1 MLKMKICG
9 VICEFNP
16 FHNGHHY
23 LFERIKEYSS
33 CDTIVCIMSGNFTQR
48 GEIACLEKYTRAKHA
63 ILAGADAVIELPIVY
78 ALSSA
83 ESFAKGGIKILSQ
96 IPSFEILAF
105 GCETDDKSA
114 FQRAADLLSLETP
127 TFKTHLNSALQRGI
141 SFPAARRLALIE
153 EGYADV
159 AEFLDHPNNILG
171 TEYLKALHFYKSKAD
186 FLPIRRIGGGYGDHK
201 IYSDYSS
208 AAAIRLAATNGIRR
222 NVRKNI
228 PPFTLKD
235 LKNASDLSA
244 FKNIAVYSAL
254 CTDAKLLSQ
263 TPDCTEGLENR
274 IKALAATTPDYDE
287 LISKIT
293 TKRYTSSRIRRIL
306 TANMLGIRDEFVK
319 RCFKSD
325 CYIKPLA
332 LKKERADELLAE
344 FSSSNI
350 PVIVRRSDLPLPD
363 KISREMFEK
372 DKLADE
378 IYATV
383 QKTSAP
389 PTRPLFI

>member
-1 MLKMKICG
+1 M
-9 VICEFNP
+9 
-16 FHNGHHY
+16 
-23 LFERIKEYSS
+23 
-33 CDTIVCIMSGNFTQR
+33 
-48 GEIACLEKYTRAKHA
+48 
-63 ILAGADAVIELPIVY
+63 
-78 ALSSA
+78 
-83 ESFAKGGIKILSQ
+83 
-96 IPSFEILAF
+96 
-105 GCETDDKSA
+105 
-114 FQRAADLLSLETP
+114 
-127 TFKTHLNSALQRGI
+127 
-141 SFPAARRLALIE
+141 
-153 EGYADV
+153 
-159 AEFLDHPNNILG
+159 
-171 TEYLKALHFYKSKAD
+171 
-186 FLPIRRIGGGYGDHK
+186 
-201 IYSDYSS
+201 
-208 AAAIRLAATNGIRR
+208 
-222 NVRKNI
+222 
-228 PPFTLKD
+228 KD

-306 TANMLGIRDEFVK
+306 TANTLGIRDEFVK
-319 RCFKSD
+319 KCFKSD

-350 PVIVRRSDLPLPD
+350 PVVVRRSDLPLPD

-378 IYATV
+378 IYAAV
-383 QKTSAP
+383 QKTAAP